1 MKKVFNL
8 SVILA
13 VLMAAFSFTSCSD
26 DDDDAKI
33 EFSKSADGKSVTIT
47 AEAGIQKIEIE
58 PVSAAGSV
66 KDVTGSAKGETTYK
80 FSLENYE
87 DGKYKITV
95 TDKDDNKAFE
105 TVTVGASQGGDDEET
120 PNKNEV
126 SPKEGDVISWV
137 HNGQKGQFFVLA
149 VSDKSITLANNIG
162 GEFELSDAG
171 TSYLSVAQQP
181 MKLADAKSAG
191 EILIA
196 KVNGKAVIA
205 GGASSMLD
213 TKFEKNA
220 TKLTIL
226 AD

>member
-80 FSLENYE
+80 FSLESYE

-105 TVTVGASQGGDDEET
+105 TVTVGSESSNSGET
-120 PNKNEV
+120 FT
-126 SPKEGDVISWV
+126 I
-137 HNGQKGQFFVLA
+137 Q
-149 VSDKSITLANNIG
+149 IG
-162 GEFELSDAG
+162 G
-171 TSYLSVAQQP
+171 
-181 MKLADAKSAG
+181 AKSSAG
-191 EILIA
+191 SFISIADKKVYKTADVNKGGQEAKNVEMIFDGSEIKDASDSKNDKVNSNGNGTTYIAQMGNTVQFETLGGIEGQIVIEGTLGDESKVYTA
-196 KVNGKAVIA
+196 KVTLK
-205 GGASSMLD
+205 
-213 TKFEKNA
+213 
-220 TKLTIL
+220 
-226 AD
+226 

>member
-80 FSLENYE
+80 FSLESLE

-105 TVTVGASQGGDDEET
+105 TVTVGSESSNSGETFTIQIGGAKSSAGSFISIADKKVYKTADVNKGGQEAKNVEMIFDGSEIKDASDSKNDKVNSNGNGTTYIAQMGNTVQFETLGGIEGQIVIEGTLGDDSKVYT
-120 PNKNEV
+120 
-126 SPKEGDVISWV
+126 
-137 HNGQKGQFFVLA
+137 
-149 VSDKSITLANNIG
+149 
-162 GEFELSDAG
+162 
-171 TSYLSVAQQP
+171 
-181 MKLADAKSAG
+181 
-191 EILIA
+191 A
-196 KVNGKAVIA
+196 KVTLK
-205 GGASSMLD
+205 
-213 TKFEKNA
+213 
-220 TKLTIL
+220 
-226 AD
+226 

>member
-80 FSLENYE
+80 FSLESYE

-105 TVTVGASQGGDDEET
+105 TVTVGSESSNSGET
-120 PNKNEV
+120 FT
-126 SPKEGDVISWV
+126 I
-137 HNGQKGQFFVLA
+137 Q
-149 VSDKSITLANNIG
+149 IG
-162 GEFELSDAG
+162 G
-171 TSYLSVAQQP
+171 
-181 MKLADAKSAG
+181 AKSSAG
-191 EILIA
+191 SFISIADKKVYKTADVNNGGQEAKNVEMIFDGSEIKDASDSKNDKVNSNGNGTTYIAQMGNTVQFETLGGIEGQIVIEGTLGDESKVYTA
-196 KVNGKAVIA
+196 KVTLK
-205 GGASSMLD
+205 
-213 TKFEKNA
+213 
-220 TKLTIL
+220 
-226 AD
+226 

>member
-58 PVSAAGSV
+58 PVSATGSV

-80 FSLENYE
+80 FSLENLE
-87 DGKYKITV
+87 DGKWKITV

-105 TVTVGASQGGDDEET
+105 TVTVGSESSNSGETFTIQIGGAKSSAGSFISIADKKVYKTADVNKGGQEAKNVEMIFDGSEIKDASDSKNDKVNSNGNGTTYIAQMGNTVQFETLGGIEGQIVIEGTLGDDSKVYT
-120 PNKNEV
+120 
-126 SPKEGDVISWV
+126 
-137 HNGQKGQFFVLA
+137 
-149 VSDKSITLANNIG
+149 
-162 GEFELSDAG
+162 
-171 TSYLSVAQQP
+171 
-181 MKLADAKSAG
+181 
-191 EILIA
+191 A
-196 KVNGKAVIA
+196 KVTLK
-205 GGASSMLD
+205 
-213 TKFEKNA
+213 
-220 TKLTIL
+220 
-226 AD
+226 